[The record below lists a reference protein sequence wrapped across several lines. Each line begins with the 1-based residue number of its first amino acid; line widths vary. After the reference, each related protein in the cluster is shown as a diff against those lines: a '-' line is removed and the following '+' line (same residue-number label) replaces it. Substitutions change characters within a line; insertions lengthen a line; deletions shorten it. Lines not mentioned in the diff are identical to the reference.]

1 MSINKVQFWFHVK
14 TQTLALKQL
23 GLWVLC
29 MVRIDFQNN
38 KTIRTVYLY
47 NDMYTVFLVLF

>member
-1 MSINKVQFWFHVK
+1 MLINKVKFWFHVK
-14 TQTLALKQL
+14 TQTLALNQL

-29 MVRIDFQNN
+29 MVRTDFQNN